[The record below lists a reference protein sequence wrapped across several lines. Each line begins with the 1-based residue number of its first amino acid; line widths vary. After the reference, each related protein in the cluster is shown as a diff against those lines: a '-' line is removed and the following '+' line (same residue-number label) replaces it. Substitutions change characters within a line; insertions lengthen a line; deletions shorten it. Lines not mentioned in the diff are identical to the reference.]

1 LLSSSGR
8 GPISTRFAA
17 MAIGGWILLMITLVP
32 GLFLGALGVAP
43 DLAAPSLEVSAEWA
57 RAIFALTGLF
67 TGFFVVR
74 AVARELLR
82 AKDDKEAR
90 FRRAPFVATGLVTLA
105 LALLLVAFAGEVALS
120 GPSAGALRVLVGL
133 YAAWLALFGLPM
145 FFARKLDQIQPVAP
159 AAPTACHH
167 CGTPVT
173 GTSATCG
180 YCGAKLA

>member
-1 LLSSSGR
+1 
-8 GPISTRFAA
+8 
-17 MAIGGWILLMITLVP
+17 MAIGGWILLAITLFP

-57 RAIFALTGLF
+57 RAVFVLTGLF

-74 AVARELLR
+74 AIAREVLR
-82 AKDDKEAR
+82 SKDDKEAR
-90 FRRAPFVATGLVTLA
+90 FRRAPFVATGLLIFA
-105 LALLLVAFAGEVALS
+105 LALLIVAFAGEGALT
-120 GPSAGALRVLVGL
+120 GPAASALRVLVGL
-133 YAAWLALFGLPM
+133 YGAWLALFGLPM

-159 AAPTACHH
+159 AAPTACGR

-173 GTSATCG
+173 GASAACG